1 MSSAYLRKYF
11 SLFGKV
17 EPQLPIVWHFFI
29 TSFPRQKC
37 WFAKKTNRRGWIEWF
52 TQFTFRSCDITKAS
66 YDHRWLGC
74 GYKRRKICCDMSGW
88 SIFPENTLFRE
99 RKDPVPLQICGF
111 YWKLLQLRGF
121 QLKKKNKRSQ
131 TKKHSHSYSP
141 LASLL
146 LFSLCYLCLWQTC
159 FLKNP
164 FQIAWRKRDG
174 SLARKSCVT
183 AIPPICSPVFVSPHL
198 SLYLFITTGFSLPQL
213 TAHSPASKSVEFSS

>member
-1 MSSAYLRKYF
+1 MLRYVRMEYISWKYSLQRKKRSGAPADLWLLLETPSAERI
-11 SLFGKV
+11 S
-17 EPQLPIVWHFFI
+17 
-29 TSFPRQKC
+29 
-37 WFAKKTNRRGWIEWF
+37 IE
-52 TQFTFRSCDITKAS
+52 
-66 YDHRWLGC
+66 
-74 GYKRRKICCDMSGW
+74 
-88 SIFPENTLFRE
+88 
-99 RKDPVPLQICGF
+99 
-111 YWKLLQLRGF
+111 
-121 QLKKKNKRSQ
+121 KKNKRSQ